1 MKIEKLTENKIR
13 IILKIEEMN
22 NNNINLHDF
31 MIDNIKSKNFFID
44 ILDKAEKEFGFK
56 TKGYKLLIEAF
67 SSLDDVFV
75 FTITKYLEN
84 QNNKKILKAV
94 KKEKKY
100 LLNFPIYSFNNFEDF
115 CVLCEFLSNTNFPLT
130 NIAKNISLYLY
141 NNTYYLV
148 FIKPNLS
155 YPYLKTLLAIISEF
169 SNGNIKKNNNFNSIL
184 LEHGKLIMNKNAF
197 LTGIK
202 YFSW

>member
-22 NNNINLHDF
+22 NNNIINLHDF

-100 LLNFPIYSFNNFEDF
+100 
-115 CVLCEFLSNTNFPLT
+115 
-130 NIAKNISLYLY
+130 
-141 NNTYYLV
+141 
-148 FIKPNLS
+148 
-155 YPYLKTLLAIISEF
+155 F
-169 SNGNIKKNNNFNSIL
+169 SNIF
-184 LEHGKLIMNKNAF
+184 F
-197 LTGIK
+197 
-202 YFSW
+202 

>member
-1 MKIEKLTENKIR
+1 M
-13 IILKIEEMN
+13 
-22 NNNINLHDF
+22 
-31 MIDNIKSKNFFID
+31 
-44 ILDKAEKEFGFK
+44 
-56 TKGYKLLIEAF
+56 
-67 SSLDDVFV
+67 FV

-100 LLNFPIYSFNNFEDF
+100 FLNFPIYSFNNFEDF

-155 YPYLKTLLAIISEF
+155 YPYLKTLLAIIHNLLINCGLF
-169 SNGNIKKNNNFNSIL
+169 FNINNFVDYMQFHL
-184 LEHGKLIMNKNAF
+184 L
-197 LTGIK
+197 
-202 YFSW
+202 

>member
-22 NNNINLHDF
+22 NNNIINLHDF

-100 LLNFPIYSFNNFEDF
+100 FLNFPIYSFNNSSTSSS
-115 CVLCEFLSNTNFPLT
+115 LST
-130 NIAKNISLYLY
+130 
-141 NNTYYLV
+141 
-148 FIKPNLS
+148 FIIM
-155 YPYLKTLLAIISEF
+155 LLA
-169 SNGNIKKNNNFNSIL
+169 
-184 LEHGKLIMNKNAF
+184 F
-197 LTGIK
+197 LWLVI
-202 YFSW
+202 